1 MGGKKGRPKRVS
13 CRRLGFGRLT
23 VIDGGGR
30 DVCPVTVGLGEQA
43 RRGPLGRPGYG
54 SGLPRLSL
62 GDESRLDFI

>member
-1 MGGKKGRPKRVS
+1 M
-13 CRRLGFGRLT
+13 
-23 VIDGGGR
+23 IDGGGR
-30 DVCPVTVGLGEQA
+30 DVRPVTVGLGEQA